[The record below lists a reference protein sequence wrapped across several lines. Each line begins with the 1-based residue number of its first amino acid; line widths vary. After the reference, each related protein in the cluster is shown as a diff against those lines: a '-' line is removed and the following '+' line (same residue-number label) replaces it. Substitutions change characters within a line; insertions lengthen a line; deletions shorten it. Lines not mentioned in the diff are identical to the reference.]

1 MDPALAL
8 AAEESGRAALMGH
21 LGEVRGWMVDC
32 QPSTAKDTAHAGA
45 ESVRAALAAGTLRS
59 SEARVI
65 LAELDR
71 AWVLADQL
79 EQIWGLVE
87 AERYSEARVV
97 IAQSVGTLGGLD
109 DDRQQLALHLIGLDV
124 VSAELDVAADALA
137 WGDFPRAEAAAVVA
151 GLDAWSMHLDGLLS
165 YEQLAAIEGNAAQL
179 QARAAAP
186 SNFLKVG
193 AHGVTTMAIQYTE
206 LADDFS
212 PELYAF
218 ARTLSFVEGTDHMKG
233 YWTEVGNR
241 RYPESTRVHP
251 GAVNVHRFK
260 STGFRSDAFGRFQM
274 LSTTWS
280 EWARD
285 AGVPVAQDGINEK
298 GAPYYDMRPEYQD
311 LAVLRFLQRRGVEE
325 LLLEGRLSTAMH
337 SKAAHQW
344 TSVPGA
350 LQPNGR
356 TPKFVKV
363 YEALLEEERAAA
375 EERVS
380 VADAE

>member
-1 MDPALAL
+1 
-8 AAEESGRAALMGH
+8 
-21 LGEVRGWMVDC
+21 
-32 QPSTAKDTAHAGA
+32 
-45 ESVRAALAAGTLRS
+45 
-59 SEARVI
+59 
-65 LAELDR
+65 
-71 AWVLADQL
+71 
-79 EQIWGLVE
+79 
-87 AERYSEARVV
+87 
-97 IAQSVGTLGGLD
+97 
-109 DDRQQLALHLIGLDV
+109 
-124 VSAELDVAADALA
+124 
-137 WGDFPRAEAAAVVA
+137 
-151 GLDAWSMHLDGLLS
+151 MHLDGLLS
-165 YEQLAAIEGNAAQL
+165 HQQLAAIEGHAAQL

-206 LADDFS
+206 LADEFS

-251 GAVNVHRFK
+251 GAINVHRFK

-285 AGVPVAQDGINEK
+285 ADVPVARDGLNEK
-298 GAPYYDMRPEYQD
+298 GAHYYDMSPEYQD
-311 LAVLRFLQRRGVEE
+311 LAVLRFLQRKGIEE
-325 LLLEGRLSTAMH
+325 LLLQGRLH
-337 SKAAHQW
+337 SAIASRAAHQW

-356 TPKFVKV
+356 TPRFVKV
-363 YEALLEEERAAA
+363 YEALLEEERVAA
-375 EERVS
+375 EERIS
-380 VADAE
+380 VAAAE